1 MTVITTNELR
11 LGGKAEMSRVL
22 ADLEAYLARQGHVGV
37 YGPLLDEC
45 WSQGHGL
52 VVGFTGPP
60 GVGKSTLTG
69 KLLKLWREDGLKV
82 AVVAVDPSSRHSG
95 GALLGDRM
103 RMRTDPD
110 DTHSFVRS
118 LAARDHLGGLSEF
131 AIYALVLLRACFDRV
146 LVETVGVGQ
155 SETEVADFVDSVV
168 FLAQPGSG
176 DALQYMKA
184 GIMEVPHICAVTK
197 SDMGMVAERTL
208 SDLKGS
214 LSLAISQD
222 DWPMS
227 LHLVSASTGKGMED
241 LKQAIDQHGQHVQ
254 QQQKH
259 RDDMARNMV
268 KGKLLA
274 AFGREGFAHVAHRL
288 DQRLNDP
295 FQMLD
300 QLTMELRQCLSSH
313 QVS

>member
-1 MTVITTNELR
+1 
-11 LGGKAEMSRVL
+11 MSKIL
-22 ADLEAYLARQGHVGV
+22 ADLEAYLARQGHVGI
-37 YGPLLDEC
+37 YAPLLDEC
-45 WSQGHGL
+45 WNQGQGH

-69 KLLKLWREDGLKV
+69 KLLQEWREDGFKV
-82 AVVAVDPSSRHSG
+82 AVVAVDPSSRRSG

-103 RMRTDPD
+103 RMRTDPED
-110 DTHSFVRS
+110 PNSFVRS

-131 AIYALVLLRACFDRV
+131 AIYALVLMRACFDRV

-208 SDLKGS
+208 SDMKGS
-214 LSLAISQD
+214 LSLAISD
-222 DWPMS
+222 DEWPVS
-227 LHLVSASTGKGMED
+227 LHLVSASNGDGMAE
-241 LKQAIDQHGQHVQ
+241 LMMPLTA
-254 QQQKH
+254 
-259 RDDMARNMV
+259 MAGMLAKPNNIERTWPGTLSRGNYWWHLE
-268 KGKLLA
+268 KKLRA
-274 AFGREGFAHVAHRL
+274 RGRE
-288 DQRLNDP
+288 
-295 FQMLD
+295 
-300 QLTMELRQCLSSH
+300 T
-313 QVS
+313 

>member
-1 MTVITTNELR
+1 
-11 LGGKAEMSRVL
+11 MSKIL
-22 ADLEAYLARQGHVGV
+22 ADLEAYLARQGHVGI
-37 YGPLLDEC
+37 YAPLLDEC
-45 WSQGHGL
+45 WHQGQGH

-69 KLLKLWREDGLKV
+69 KLLQEWRDDGYKV
-82 AVVAVDPSSRHSG
+82 AVVAVDPSSRRSG

-103 RMRTDPD
+103 RMRTDPED
-110 DTHSFVRS
+110 PNSFVRS

-131 AIYALVLLRACFDRV
+131 AIYALVLMRACFDRV

-208 SDLKGS
+208 SDMKGS
-214 LSLAISQD
+214 LSLAISD
-222 DWPMS
+222 DEWPVS
-227 LHLVSASTGKGMED
+227 LHLVSASNGDGMGE
-241 LKQAIDQHGQHVQ
+241 LKDAIDRHGRHVGQ
-254 QQQKH
+254 THKY
-259 RDDMARNMV
+259 REDMARNII
-268 KGKLLA
+268 KGQLLV
-274 AFGREGFAHVAHRL
+274 AFGKEGFARVVERL
-288 DQRLNDP
+288 DQKLNSP
-295 FQMLD
+295 FQVLD

-313 QVS
+313 QAS